1 MYSDLVANSC
11 CTNDYSNAF
20 EVHGRVIFSV
30 IMSVCVGHLHII
42 HVRVQAEI
50 ILAGD
55 WLLPGMSHRFPAP
68 CICSIM
74 QYGEQYTV
82 APPCSCGIL
91 VKMFVMLCTCT
102 VTPLKTMQTES
113 RINLLISVHYSCL
126 IIYYSRKLKIHTA
139 TLKSTAFG
147 VCCFTSSKHE
157 FLLLFVSPRL
167 SQ

>member
-55 WLLPGMSHRFPAP
+55 
-68 CICSIM
+68 
-74 QYGEQYTV
+74 
-82 APPCSCGIL
+82 
-91 VKMFVMLCTCT
+91 
-102 VTPLKTMQTES
+102 
-113 RINLLISVHYSCL
+113 
-126 IIYYSRKLKIHTA
+126 
-139 TLKSTAFG
+139 
-147 VCCFTSSKHE
+147 
-157 FLLLFVSPRL
+157 
-167 SQ
+167 